1 MIAAKVRPQ
10 PSGGPDIV
18 IVVHENVL
26 VRTSLAEYLRAC
38 KFRVLETR
46 SADEALIVLQG
57 CKEVIHSVLSDG
69 PSGFVLSRWVKEH
82 RPQIRFIRTGTLD
95 RAAQAAAD
103 LCREGPAAKQP
114 YDPQLLIQEIKAALA
129 RAEE

>member
-1 MIAAKVRPQ
+1 MTAKVRPQ
-10 PSGGPDIV
+10 PSDGLDII

-26 VRTSLAEYLRAC
+26 VRTSVAEYLRVC

-46 SADEALIVLQG
+46 NADEALIVLQG
-57 CKEVIHSVLSDG
+57 CKELIHAVLSDG
-69 PSGFVLSRWVKEH
+69 PSGFVLSRWIKEH
-82 RPQIRFIRTGTLD
+82 RPQIKIIRTGTLE

-103 LCREGPAAKQP
+103 LCQGGPAAKQP

-129 RAEE
+129 KAEE